1 LLITGVRGLLK
12 WKRLQENAAGAQKG
26 GGAAYY
32 VTAGN
37 VDDIRALKQKDRLA
51 AMHHQGQP

>member
-1 LLITGVRGLLK
+1 VFAVCSSG
-12 WKRLQENAAGAQKG
+12 KRLQENAAGAQKG